1 MKKGISLIWF
11 IVFFILCSYSLDKFI
26 LKEEF
31 DKTYN
36 LIYEVNGVFTGLGN
50 KEKLYFYQKQNGLIG
65 NQKKDLGIE
74 AIICCIYDEKEN
86 IIESFKIPYTF
97 TLPFSKIRNLNHL
110 DTNEFKGRLMIN
122 DYLYGFTDDLNLNGR
137 DEIYLYSLTGSY
149 FYPFFFEFDIHTKEF
164 KKILDYD
171 GAGTV
176 LFLEKIDKENIRI
189 QFHGYGVG
197 VNQAQQETIIYDW
210 DYEKNKF
217 IVSSRERY

>member
-1 MKKGISLIWF
+1 MKKGISIILLT
-11 IVFFILCSYSLDKFI
+11 VFFVVCSFSLDNFN
-26 LKEEF
+26 LKDEF

-36 LIYEVNGVFTGLGN
+36 LICEVNGVFTGLGN

-65 NQKKDLGIE
+65 NPKKDLGIE
-74 AIICCIYDEKEN
+74 TVICCIYDDKEN
-86 IIESFKIPYTF
+86 LIESYKIPYTF

-110 DTNEFKGRLMIN
+110 DTNEFKGRLMIS

-149 FYPFFFEFDIHTKEF
+149 FYPFFFEFDIQTKEF

-189 QFHGYGVG
+189 QFHGYGLG
-197 VNQAQQETIIYDW
+197 DNQAQQEIIIYDW
-210 DYEKNKF
+210 NNEKNKF
-217 IVSSRERY
+217 TVSSRERF